1 MFVSLFSS
9 IKMENCAICQKSF
22 KTRKYMLQHIH
33 QTHEKSTQVTCDQC
47 SRVFTRKAAL
57 QRHLKTCKGEQASSS
72 NSEMVK
78 RKLPQLN
85 YSNKKSKLDTSTKH
99 HVICALCNA
108 GFLSKKLRDE
118 HVVSS
123 HDVTLL
129 DTYNHYMPSYVSADR
144 ETMHCIENSLH
155 LIMKQHNMET
165 DSKQLNFFR
174 FTDLTFEDIEE
185 HLAEVFRLHDE
196 AFKLNISFGFIMTHI
211 ETGENQYFYPA
222 RNQTLLDKPVRITQ
236 SSDVTTLLQHLKDKD
251 ILEHVHQHKMEVNAY
266 YK

>member
-1 MFVSLFSS
+1 
-9 IKMENCAICQKSF
+9 
-22 KTRKYMLQHIH
+22 
-33 QTHEKSTQVTCDQC
+33 
-47 SRVFTRKAAL
+47 
-57 QRHLKTCKGEQASSS
+57 
-72 NSEMVK
+72 
-78 RKLPQLN
+78 
-85 YSNKKSKLDTSTKH
+85 
-99 HVICALCNA
+99 
-108 GFLSKKLRDE
+108 
-118 HVVSS
+118 
-123 HDVTLL
+123 
-129 DTYNHYMPSYVSADR
+129 MPSYVSADR

-222 RNQTLLDKPVRITQ
+222 RIQTLLDKPVRITQ

-251 ILEHVHQHKMEVNAY
+251 ILEHVHQQRPNTKWKLTHITNVLYITYNLRHVIGSNVVLPNHLIQKKVSHVL
-266 YK
+266 

>member
-85 YSNKKSKLDTSTKH
+85 YFNK
-99 HVICALCNA
+99 
-108 GFLSKKLRDE
+108 
-118 HVVSS
+118 
-123 HDVTLL
+123 
-129 DTYNHYMPSYVSADR
+129 
-144 ETMHCIENSLH
+144 
-155 LIMKQHNMET
+155 
-165 DSKQLNFFR
+165 
-174 FTDLTFEDIEE
+174 
-185 HLAEVFRLHDE
+185 
-196 AFKLNISFGFIMTHI
+196 
-211 ETGENQYFYPA
+211 
-222 RNQTLLDKPVRITQ
+222 
-236 SSDVTTLLQHLKDKD
+236 
-251 ILEHVHQHKMEVNAY
+251 
-266 YK
+266 